1 MAVENDSSN
10 DLVTSSCL
18 PSGLLEYIS
27 TWNNENIANGI
38 LLENY
43 VMNKNSQNSQVKETN
58 AAKKET
64 LIEERRD
71 DKITN
76 YKNETIA
83 SREQAS
89 FKIFGFEFAPVF
101 IPIERRLQVFNG
113 ITYLAKFLATIYFN
127 FYDRI
132 GR

>member
-10 DLVTSSCL
+10 NVVSSSRL
-18 PSGLLEYIS
+18 PPGLLEYIS
-27 TWNNENIANGI
+27 TWNNENIANEI

-43 VMNKNSQNSQVKETN
+43 LMKKKSQNNQEKEIN
-58 AAKKET
+58 AVVKKET
-64 LIEERRD
+64 LKEKSKD
-71 DKITN
+71 DKINN

-113 ITYLAKFLATIYFN
+113 DSYVAKISTKILNRIN
-127 FYDRI
+127 FD
-132 GR
+132 

>member
-1 MAVENDSSN
+1 MAVENHSSN
-10 DLVTSSCL
+10 NGVSSSCL
-18 PSGLLEYIS
+18 PPGLLEYIS
-27 TWNNENIANGI
+27 TWNNENIANGV
-38 LLENY
+38 LLKNNM
-43 VMNKNSQNSQVKETN
+43 MNKQSQNNRAKETN
-58 AAKKET
+58 VVVKKET
-64 LIEERRD
+64 LKEEIKV

-113 ITYLAKFLATIYFN
+113 TA
-127 FYDRI
+127 
-132 GR
+132 

>member
-10 DLVTSSCL
+10 NVVSSSRL
-18 PSGLLEYIS
+18 PPGLLEYIS
-27 TWNNENIANGI
+27 TWNNENIANEI

-43 VMNKNSQNSQVKETN
+43 LMKKKSQNNQEKEIN
-58 AAKKET
+58 AVVKKET
-64 LIEERRD
+64 LKEKSKD

-101 IPIERRLQVFNG
+101 IPIERRLQV
-113 ITYLAKFLATIYFN
+113 YLC
-127 FYDRI
+127 
-132 GR
+132 G

>member
-113 ITYLAKFLATIYFN
+113 NA
-127 FYDRI
+127 
-132 GR
+132 

>member
-113 ITYLAKFLATIYFN
+113 ITYLAKFLAIFQLL
-127 FYDRI
+127 
-132 GR
+132 